1 MKKVLLFAA
10 CLFFLTGLKAQL
22 QTKKNTQQA
31 GQTKAQLDSVSK
43 AALGVD
49 ASRNKTSDKRAKE
62 VTAFVKGR
70 TVTKKKPNVEK
81 PAKTE
86 KPGNK

>member
-22 QTKKNTQQA
+22 QAKKNTQQA
-31 GQTKAQLDSVSK
+31 GQTTTQLDSVNK
-43 AALGVD
+43 AATGTT
-49 ASRNKTSDKRAKE
+49 ASRPKTSEKNIKLM
-62 VTAFVKGR
+62 TAFIKGKA
-70 TVTKKKPNVEK
+70 VPAKKPNVEK
-81 PAKTE
+81 PVKTE

>member
-1 MKKVLLFAA
+1 V
-10 CLFFLTGLKAQL
+10 
-22 QTKKNTQQA
+22 N
-31 GQTKAQLDSVSK
+31 K

-62 VTAFVKGR
+62 VTEFVKGR
-70 TVTKKKPNVEK
+70 TVTKKKPNVGK